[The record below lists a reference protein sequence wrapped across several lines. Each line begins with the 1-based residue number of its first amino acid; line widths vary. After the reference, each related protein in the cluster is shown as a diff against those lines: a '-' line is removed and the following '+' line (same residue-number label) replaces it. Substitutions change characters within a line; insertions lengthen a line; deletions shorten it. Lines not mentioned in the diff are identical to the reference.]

1 MDAKWMLCDFRR
13 LTMKFEKTQ
22 QKIHLTICHVSL
34 ATSVHPNAK
43 CVVVIL
49 CSTTARQVELA
60 FVPSLI
66 LTLFSSEVLL
76 LLLLSGQ
83 VQ

>member
-1 MDAKWMLCDFRR
+1 MLCDFRR
-13 LTMKFEKTQ
+13 LTMKFEKKHNK
-22 QKIHLTICHVSL
+22 KIHLTICHVSL

-49 CSTTARQVELA
+49 CSATARQVELA